1 MHLGKNRE
9 KVLLIFNFPCYFSF
23 FFLNFLRIAIDPI
36 FGFPPHPDW
45 SLSAKKT
52 FIPDS
57 IMDNSKFELVFDELF
72 DVPAL

>member
-1 MHLGKNRE
+1 MHLGKNTE
-9 KVLLIFNFPCYFSF
+9 NNNSNVLLINTIYLL
-23 FFLNFLRIAIDPI
+23 FLNFLRIAIDPI

-72 DVPAL
+72 DGPAL